1 MKKIY
6 FIYNPYS
13 GKGTIKTKAPD
24 IINVLTAAGYEV
36 TVRPTQCQ
44 LDASETAMRICS
56 TSHSEYDMILC
67 SGGDGTL
74 NEVISGIMRSE
85 HKLPIAYI
93 PSGTTNDFAR
103 SLNIPDDPDKA
114 LSAILSGQK
123 VPVDIGGFNDRF
135 FTYVA
140 AFGALT
146 EVPYETPQQTKNVL
160 GHAAYIFE
168 GLRHIKNIKSH
179 NLTIEYNG
187 NTITD
192 DFIFGMVSNTA
203 YVGGLLSLGDFSLD
217 DGEYEVTLIR
227 TPGNPVELQKALSSL
242 LNIKQPIDT
251 DHVKY
256 FKTSDITITGNS
268 EMTWTIDGEFGGD
281 QKSVHIHN
289 NHKAIEMIV
298 PK

>member
-74 NEVISGIMRSE
+74 NEVISGIMQSE

-123 VPVDIGGFNDRF
+123 VPVDIGGFNDR
-135 FTYVA
+135 
-140 AFGALT
+140 
-146 EVPYETPQQTKNVL
+146 
-160 GHAAYIFE
+160 
-168 GLRHIKNIKSH
+168 
-179 NLTIEYNG
+179 
-187 NTITD
+187 
-192 DFIFGMVSNTA
+192 
-203 YVGGLLSLGDFSLD
+203 
-217 DGEYEVTLIR
+217 
-227 TPGNPVELQKALSSL
+227 KAL
-242 LNIKQPIDT
+242 
-251 DHVKY
+251 
-256 FKTSDITITGNS
+256 FTSPHS
-268 EMTWTIDGEFGGD
+268 ERLQMSHTKHRSR
-281 QKSVHIHN
+281 QKMYLDMLHIFLRVFV
-289 NHKAIEMIV
+289 I
-298 PK
+298 